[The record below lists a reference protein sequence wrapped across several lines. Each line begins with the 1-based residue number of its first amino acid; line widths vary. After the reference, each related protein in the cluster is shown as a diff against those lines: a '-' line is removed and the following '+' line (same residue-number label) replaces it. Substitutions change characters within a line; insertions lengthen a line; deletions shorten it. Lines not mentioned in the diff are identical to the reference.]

1 MVALLTAYKD
11 APSKGVKMQ
20 ILSIY
25 AFRHTAKNLV
35 ELHESYESISRWQI
49 KQARNHAN
57 LNGPG
62 NPIDNPVRH
71 RVRLSLNA

>member
-1 MVALLTAYKD
+1 
-11 APSKGVKMQ
+11 MQ
-20 ILSIY
+20 ILSVY
-25 AFRHTAKNLV
+25 AFRHTSKNLV

-49 KQARNHAN
+49 KRVRNHAK

-71 RVRLSLNA
+71 RVRLSMP